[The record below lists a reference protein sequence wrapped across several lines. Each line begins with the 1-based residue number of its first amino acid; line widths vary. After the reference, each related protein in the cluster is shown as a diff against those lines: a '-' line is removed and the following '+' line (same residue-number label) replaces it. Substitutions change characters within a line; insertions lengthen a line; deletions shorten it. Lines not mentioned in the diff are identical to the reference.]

1 MHWELIMCLTVSAG
15 LAFLWKFKYY
25 LKDCCSSSC
34 KFRSSQSA
42 VGSQQGLQL
51 LTLRK
56 SDSVP
61 AGRTCLCS
69 FACSQLG
76 KGLSYTILILSCHFP
91 WVQCPVI
98 WCYDMGSRTWGL
110 RFQCHGCQMHSP
122 QDVKSR
128 GGDYVLGRDFDS
140 WVLRL
145 TLIQR
150 QL

>member
-1 MHWELIMCLTVSAG
+1 MHQELIMCLTVCAG
-15 LAFLWKFKYY
+15 LAFLRKFKCY
-25 LKDCCSSSC
+25 LKDCCSSRC

-42 VGSQQGLQL
+42 VGSQQGLRL
-51 LTLRK
+51 LTRWK

-76 KGLSYTILILSCHFP
+76 KGPSYMVLILSCHFP
-91 WVQCPVI
+91 WVQRPAI
-98 WCYDMGSRTWGL
+98 WCCDMGSRTGGWGL
-110 RFQCHGCQMHSP
+110 QCHGCQMHAP
-122 QDVKSR
+122 RDAKSR
-128 GGDYVLGRDFDS
+128 GSDYVLGRDFNS

>member
-1 MHWELIMCLTVSAG
+1 MHRELIMCLTVSAG
-15 LAFLWKFKYY
+15 LAFLWKFKCC
-25 LKDCCSSSC
+25 LKDCCSSSR

-42 VGSQQGLQL
+42 VGSQQGLRL
-51 LTLRK
+51 LTRWK
-56 SDSVP
+56 PDSVP

-76 KGLSYTILILSCHFP
+76 KGLSYMILILSCRFP
-91 WVQCPVI
+91 WVPCPAI
-98 WCYDMGSRTWGL
+98 WCCDMGSRTRGSGL
-110 RFQCHGCQMHSP
+110 QCHGCQMHAP
-122 QDVKSR
+122 WDVKSR
-128 GGDYVLGRDFDS
+128 GSDYVLGRDFDS